1 MIFRSPFPEV
11 HIPEVPLT
19 DFVFEKVEQFA
30 GKPALIE
37 GTTGRTITYGELRD
51 LVRRAA
57 AGLARRGFA
66 KGDVLALYS
75 PNVPEFAVAFHGA
88 ATLGGVV
95 TTINPLYTEDELE
108 GQLRDAGAGC
118 LVTVPAL
125 LDKAAPAARAAGVEE
140 VFVFGEAAGA
150 TPFAALLEADPR
162 DVPRVEINPREDL
175 VALPY
180 SSGTTGVSK
189 GVMLTHRNCV
199 ANLAQ
204 IEGTEH
210 ASTDDTLVCVLPL
223 FHIYGLQVILNYG
236 LHIGATIVTLPRF
249 DLEQLL
255 RVIEQHRVTMAHF
268 VPPIMLA
275 LAKSPA
281 VDDFDVSSM
290 KTVFSA
296 AAPLGPEVARAVAA
310 RLGCHVKQGYGM
322 TEAAPATHMM
332 PAEPERNR
340 VGSVGV
346 CVPQMECKLVS
357 VETGEE
363 LGAGE
368 TGEVCVRGPQV
379 MRGYLNRPDATARCV
394 DADGWLHTGDI
405 GYADEEGYFFIVD
418 RAKELIKYKGFQ
430 VAPAELEALLLTHPS
445 VADAAVIP
453 SPDEEAGEVPKA
465 VVVVKEGHGL
475 TEEEVLEFVA
485 GQVAPHKKVRLVEFA
500 AQIPKSPSG
509 KILRRLLVQRER
521 ERAGA

>member
-1 MIFRSPFPEV
+1 MIFRSPFPQV
-11 HIPEVPLT
+11 RIPEVSLT
-19 DFVFEKVEQFA
+19 EFVFERAGEFA
-30 GKPALIE
+30 DKPALIE
-37 GTTGRTITYGELRD
+37 GTTARTITYGRLREL
-51 LVRRAA
+51 VGRAA
-57 AGLARRGFA
+57 AGLARRGFS
-66 KGDVLALYS
+66 KGDVLAVYS

-95 TTINPLYTEDELE
+95 TTVNPLYTEDELE
-108 GQLRDAGAGC
+108 CQLRDAGARW
-118 LVTVPAL
+118 LVTAPAL
-125 LDKAAPAARAAGVEE
+125 LEKAAAAARAAGVGEI
-140 VFVFGEAAGA
+140 FVFGEADGA
-150 TPFAALLEADPR
+150 TPFASLLEADPA
-162 DVPRVEINPREDL
+162 DAPRVEINAREDL

-204 IEGTEH
+204 IEGSDH
-210 ASTDDTLVCVLPL
+210 ANTRDTLVCVLPL

-236 LHIGATIVTLPRF
+236 LRIGATIVTLPRF
-249 DLEQLL
+249 DLELL
-255 RVIEQHRVTMAHF
+255 LGVIEKYRVTMAHF

-281 VDDFDVSSM
+281 VSDFDLSSL
-290 KTVFSA
+290 KTIFSA
-296 AAPLGPEVARAVAA
+296 AAPLGPDVVRAVAD

-346 CVPQMECKLVS
+346 PVSNMECKLVS

-368 TGEVCVRGPQV
+368 AGEVCVRGPQV
-379 MRGYLNRPDATARCV
+379 MRGYLNRADATAQSI

-405 GYADEEGYFFIVD
+405 GYADEDGYLFIVD

-465 VVVVKEGHGL
+465 VVVVKDGHGL
-475 TEEEVLEFVA
+475 TEQEVLEFVA
-485 GQVAPHKKVRLVEFA
+485 GRVAPHKKVRLVEFA

>member
-11 HIPEVPLT
+11 HIPEIALT
-19 DFVFEKVEQFA
+19 DYVFQKA
-30 GKPALIE
+30 GQLADKPALVE
-37 GTTGRTITYGELRD
+37 GTTGRAYTYAELHG

-57 AGLARRGFA
+57 AGLARRGFR
-66 KGDVLALYS
+66 KGDVLAVFS
-75 PNVPEFAVAFHGA
+75 PNVPEFAVAFHAA

-95 TTINPLYTEDELE
+95 TTLNPLYTDDEVE
-108 GQLRDAGAGC
+108 KQLRDAGAKF
-118 LVTVPAL
+118 LLTVPAL
-125 LDKAAPAARAAGVEE
+125 MDKAAEAARAAGVREI
-140 VFVFGEAAGA
+140 FVVGEAAGA
-150 TPFAALLEADPR
+150 TPFASLLEADPR
-162 DVPRVEINPREDL
+162 DVPAVAINPREDL

-189 GVMLTHRNCV
+189 GVMLTHHNCV

-204 IEGTEH
+204 IEASEH
-210 ASTDDTLVCVLPL
+210 ATSADTLVCVLPL

-236 LHIGATIVTLPRF
+236 LHIGATIITLPRF
-249 DLEQLL
+249 DLEQVLGVVE
-255 RVIEQHRVTMAHF
+255 RYRVTMAHF

-281 VDDFDVSSM
+281 VDRYDLSSM
-290 KTVFSA
+290 KTIFSA
-296 AAPLGPEVARAVAA
+296 AAPLGPDVARAVAE

-322 TEAAPATHMM
+322 TETAPATHMM

-340 VGSVGV
+340 VGSVGL
-346 CVPQMECKLVS
+346 CLPHMECKLVS

-363 LGAGE
+363 VGAGE
-368 TGEVCVRGPQV
+368 SGEVCVRGPQV
-379 MRGYLNRPDATARCV
+379 MRGYLNRPEATAQCI

-405 GYADEEGYFFIVD
+405 GFADEEGYFFIVD

-430 VAPAELEALLLTHPS
+430 VAPAELEALLLTHPA

-465 VVVVKEGHGL
+465 FVVVREGHAL
-475 TEEEVLEFVA
+475 TGEEVLSFVA
-485 GQVAPHKKVRLVEFA
+485 EQVSPHKKVRLVEFA

-509 KILRRLLVQRER
+509 KILRRLLVQQER
-521 ERAGA
+521 ERLGG